1 MIAIWR
7 ETGTFKI
14 TEQRLVDQARVIRT
28 KEWLTEV
35 ELGQIRRKT
44 LTPRDGE
51 ENQEINDIS
60 VIEERIRDE
69 NGRMEPNERDTF
81 IYRKLNYRWRTSYYW
96 WAESFDDK

>member
-1 MIAIWR
+1 M
-7 ETGTFKI
+7 
-14 TEQRLVDQARVIRT
+14 
-28 KEWLTEV
+28 

-69 NGRMEPNERDTF
+69 NGRMELNERDTF
-81 IYRKLNYRWRTSYYW
+81 IYRKLNYR
-96 WAESFDDK
+96 